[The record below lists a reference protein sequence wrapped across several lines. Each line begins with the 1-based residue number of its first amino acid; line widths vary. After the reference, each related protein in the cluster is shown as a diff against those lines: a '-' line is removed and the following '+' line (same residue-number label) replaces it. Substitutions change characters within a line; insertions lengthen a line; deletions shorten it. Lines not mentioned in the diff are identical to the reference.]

1 METNGKKNPTE
12 VKGSDL
18 TAEQIEAASDFL
30 SGANWKTDQPTRE
43 TSRVDIVRLLAW
55 YAAVRYQAGVHGIGT
70 LEKPARTTYVLPA
83 PQAVRETEFEILIE
97 TDRRFIPMPGTS
109 DV

>member
-30 SGANWKTDQPTRE
+30 SGANWKSGEPTRK
-43 TSRVDIVRLLAW
+43 TSRVDIVKLLAW

-70 LEKPARTTYVLPA
+70 LDKPGRTICVLPK
-83 PQAVRETEFEILIE
+83 PNFLEGEFEIVLDTE
-97 TDRRFIPMPGTS
+97 LENLQVYTLKP
-109 DV
+109 

>member
-30 SGANWKTDQPTRE
+30 SGANWKPDQPTRQ
-43 TSRVDIVRLLAW
+43 TSRADIAKLLAW
-55 YAAVRYQAGVHGIGT
+55 YGAVRYKAGLNRIGT
-70 LEKPARTTYVLPA
+70 VDKPGRTVCELPA
-83 PQAVRETEFEILIE
+83 PEFLEREFEIVLDAAIE
-97 TDRRFIPMPGTS
+97 NLQVYKVD
-109 DV
+109 